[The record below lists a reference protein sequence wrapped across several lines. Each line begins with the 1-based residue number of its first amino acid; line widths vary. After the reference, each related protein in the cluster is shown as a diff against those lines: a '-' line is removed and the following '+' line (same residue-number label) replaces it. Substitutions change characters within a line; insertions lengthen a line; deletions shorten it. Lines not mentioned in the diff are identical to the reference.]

1 MSFLK
6 VVVLVA
12 MELGSI
18 YKILLNF
25 LILGNV
31 NLVFETI
38 ILVLSHLFSVE
49 ICKDVC
55 DQGNSFA
62 FSQHHV
68 LTEMIMSYILLK
80 RGKHYNLNNV

>member
-38 ILVLSHLFSVE
+38 ILVLSHPFSVE

-62 FSQHHV
+62 FD
-68 LTEMIMSYILLK
+68 
-80 RGKHYNLNNV
+80 